1 MTKYVDL
8 SGHNVPASQI
18 SWSSY
23 KTWSSSG
30 DGIPRFCCKV
40 SEGAG
45 VTDPNYAGY
54 VSSAK
59 SNGIRIIHYHYARPD
74 LGNTAQQEAQY
85 FINVVG
91 SIGPDDQLMLDYEGD
106 LNNNPTGFTSQWAY
120 DWLSIVSA
128 HHGRQACIYSFLSFI
143 QGQLQDSRL
152 VPFPLIFADPTDNP
166 DNRPSCPAPWTKYI
180 AVQYSWSATV
190 PGIPGTVDADVWIGG
205 VMQEIPVV
213 FNSTSFTEFYN
224 GLQSGCG
231 AAAVTTVAFGS
242 KNDGVTPS
250 YQPVSDI
257 QNWYYN
263 LYVNRRDVNDPND
276 AFSNSINDMRG
287 YFEATRTKPAYESMA
302 SPLRLVDTEFA
313 PGALNYANIVTAL
326 EKGYPVVVTV
336 TEGSI
341 FDLDLNQATC
351 QFHENHILVIA
362 GIDSQSGGY
371 LCFDTCPNPA
381 IQWPRRYDK
390 SLSFPGYG
398 AMVQLPWLPPVPG
411 NDPSKWSQPV
421 QNPVPP
427 DALKQFANIWAYG
440 ALNVPANSKIARAV
454 SAYQAM
460 GKMPAVYAVEP
471 EQDTVSWDGTP
482 IKWQSLSNG
491 DHAEYN
497 TKDTHV
503 RLYDNRGHLY
513 FDYA

>member
-1 MTKYVDL
+1 
-8 SGHNVPASQI
+8 
-18 SWSSY
+18 
-23 KTWSSSG
+23 
-30 DGIPRFCCKV
+30 
-40 SEGAG
+40 
-45 VTDPNYAGY
+45 
-54 VSSAK
+54 
-59 SNGIRIIHYHYARPD
+59 
-74 LGNTAQQEAQY
+74 
-85 FINVVG
+85 
-91 SIGPDDQLMLDYEGD
+91 
-106 LNNNPTGFTSQWAY
+106 
-120 DWLSIVSA
+120 
-128 HHGRQACIYSFLSFI
+128 
-143 QGQLQDSRL
+143 
-152 VPFPLIFADPTDNP
+152 
-166 DNRPSCPAPWTKYI
+166 
-180 AVQYSWSATV
+180 
-190 PGIPGTVDADVWIGG
+190 
-205 VMQEIPVV
+205 MQEIPVV

-326 EKGYPVVVTV
+326 EKGYPVVVTI

-381 IQWPRRYDK
+381 IQWPRRYAK

-411 NDPSKWSQPV
+411 NDPSKWGSVNPNMEHQFNDTWPVTDPNTAQPH
-421 QNPVPP
+421 
-427 DALKQFANIWAYG
+427 
-440 ALNVPANSKIARAV
+440 SKIRDTCLAAFL
-454 SAYQAM
+454 AF
-460 GKMPAVYAVEP
+460 KMPAVYPLKSELA
-471 EQDTVSWDGTP
+471 TVDWSGTP
-482 IKWQSLSNG
+482 IKRQSLSNG
-491 DHAEYN
+491 FAAEFN
-497 TKDTHV
+497 TVDAKV
-503 RLYDNRGHLY
+503 RIYDNYNREIYTSL
-513 FDYA
+513 